1 MGNEETEEEN
11 KCFGA
16 DWCRGKQ
23 NKFVRS
29 QYSSYLVAVVLDLG
43 SRHKHSCLK
52 EISHVT
58 SVPPCSGSSP
68 LGTLGID

>member
-1 MGNEETEEEN
+1 MRKLRKRTNALGQT
-11 KCFGA
+11 GVG
-16 DWCRGKQ
+16 GKQ

-29 QYSSYLVAVVLDLG
+29 QYSSYLIAVVLDLG

-52 EISHVT
+52 EISRVT